1 MSRAARA
8 MVAGFAAGLAA
19 GFTLWSREQFRHR
32 RNLFS
37 KRPFR
42 RLAALGWLGGH
53 PSPDTARVL
62 REYIR
67 WEPRAD
73 LRRRGRVLLARVE
86 RDLE

>member
-1 MSRAARA
+1 MSRGARL
-8 MVAGFAAGLAA
+8 MVVGVVAGFAAG
-19 GFTLWSREQFRHR
+19 FSLWSREQFRHR

-53 PSPDTARVL
+53 VKPDTARVL
-62 REYIR
+62 REYVR